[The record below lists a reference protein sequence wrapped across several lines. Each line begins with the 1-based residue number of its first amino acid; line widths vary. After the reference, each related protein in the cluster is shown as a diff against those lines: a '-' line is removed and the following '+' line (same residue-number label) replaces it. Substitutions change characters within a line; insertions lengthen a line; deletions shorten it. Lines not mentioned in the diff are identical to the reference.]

1 MPSRRIFVCLVALAV
16 TSGVAFG
23 QASKSG
29 AAPSATAVPAP
40 APATLSVD
48 QIKALIAKAA
58 ENDVQNDLKSM
69 NYTYV
74 SRSEQRFLDGQG
86 RLQKTESE
94 TSEIMVLYGEQVE
107 RRIAKDDKP
116 LSPKDA
122 AKEEEKI
129 QKVMQ
134 KREHESEDDRK
145 KRLEKEQKQRE
156 ENREFVR
163 EVADAYDFRFVGLE
177 PVEGRDAYVIDAE
190 PRPGFQPHTKDAKY
204 LPKFRFRVWIDQ
216 ADQQLVKLQAEA
228 IDTVSWGL
236 FLARIHKGTRF
247 MLEQTRV
254 NDEVWLPRHITAT
267 LDARLALFKSLHMD
281 LDVNYKDYKKFR
293 ADTKITP
300 LGEVTP

>member
-1 MPSRRIFVCLVALAV
+1 MPSRRIVVPLVSLIAASGLAL
-16 TSGVAFG
+16 G
-23 QASKSG
+23 QANKEG
-29 AAPSATAVPAP
+29 PTPAAATAPAP
-40 APATLSVD
+40 APATLSLD

-69 NYTYV
+69 NYTYI

-86 RLQKTESE
+86 RLKKTESE
-94 TSEIMVLYGEQVE
+94 TSEIMVLYGDQVE
-107 RRIAKDDKP
+107 RLIAKDDKP
-116 LSPKDA
+116 LSAKDA

-129 QKVMQ
+129 QKLMQ
-134 KREHESEDDRK
+134 KREHESEDDRT
-145 KRLEKEQKQRE
+145 KRLQKEQKERE
-156 ENREFVR
+156 EGREFVR
-163 EVADAYDFRFVGLE
+163 EVADAYNFRFVGLE
-177 PVEGRDAYVIDAE
+177 AVEGRDAYVIDAE
-190 PRPGFQPHTKDAKY
+190 PRPGFEPHTRDAKY
-204 LPKFRFRVWIDQ
+204 LPKFRFRAWIDQ

-281 LDVNYKDYKKFR
+281 IDVHYKDYKKFR

-300 LGEVTP
+300 LGEVKP

>member
-1 MPSRRIFVCLVALAV
+1 MPNRRIFACLVALAAA
-16 TSGVAFG
+16 SGLTFG

-40 APATLSVD
+40 APATLSLD